1 MKTTSFKPSGIAR
14 LTACIVAT
22 VGLGVAS
29 ASAASS
35 VSVSLDGQAFGSGT
49 TLNVTSTRKLS
60 PATAYQYKIVG
71 TCHSTGDFAGI
82 IPNGTS
88 IKDLFKRKLRT
99 GTISNPEGTRTFTAI
114 NNKPFSITETISTP
128 LPIDVTLSA
137 IVHAGATDGVVFLNI
152 TGFAIDPVLPV
163 NGTIVFEPG
172 SKLVI
177 SVVP

>member
-60 PATAYQYKIVG
+60 PATAYQ
-71 TCHSTGDFAGI
+71 
-82 IPNGTS
+82 
-88 IKDLFKRKLRT
+88 
-99 GTISNPEGTRTFTAI
+99 
-114 NNKPFSITETISTP
+114 
-128 LPIDVTLSA
+128 
-137 IVHAGATDGVVFLNI
+137 
-152 TGFAIDPVLPV
+152 
-163 NGTIVFEPG
+163 
-172 SKLVI
+172 
-177 SVVP
+177 